1 METDIEKHEKEQK
14 QINEKGADKWLQRL
28 FTAEM
33 TAFTL
38 FCLMDRFMIR

>member
-1 METDIEKHEKEQK
+1 MKKALMNDLSVFF
-14 QINEKGADKWLQRL
+14 A
-28 FTAEM
+28 AEM